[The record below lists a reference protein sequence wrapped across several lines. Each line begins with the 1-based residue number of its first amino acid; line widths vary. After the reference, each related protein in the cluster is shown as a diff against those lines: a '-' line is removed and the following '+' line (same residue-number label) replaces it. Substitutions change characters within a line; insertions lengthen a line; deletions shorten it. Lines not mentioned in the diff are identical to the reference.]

1 MLTLALLCAYF
12 DEGFADEPCLAATKI
27 ESVVTPDS
35 ITDDLRRQAVTLVRI
50 YLTMRPAF
58 SR

>member
-1 MLTLALLCAYF
+1 MLTLALLCVYF
-12 DEGFADEPCLAATKI
+12 DEGFADERCLAATKI

-50 YLTMRPAF
+50 YLTIRLVF
-58 SR
+58 GR